1 MNRTLAIACLCAA
14 AAAAPSGCAKDQGGS
29 GGSAGGGSASA
40 SPDRHPTPTGRIELD
55 QSAVLPV
62 DVKAGVAKEY
72 PGSSVQNVSKRT
84 LDDRVVRYDVTLT
97 TKDGRTV
104 TRRFDED
111 GKPSEAK

>member
-14 AAAAPSGCAKDQGGS
+14 AAAAPFGCAKDEGGSGGS
-29 GGSAGGGSASA
+29 GGSARASR
-40 SPDRHPTPTGRIELD
+40 DRHPTPTGRVELD

-62 DVKAGVAKEY
+62 DVKAGVLKEY

-111 GKPSEAK
+111 GKPSQAK

>member
-14 AAAAPSGCAKDQGGS
+14 AAAAPFGCAKDEGRSSGS
-29 GGSAGGGSASA
+29 ARGGSAGASR
-40 SPDRHPTPTGRIELD
+40 DRHPTPTGRIELD

-72 PGSSVQNVSKRT
+72 PGSTVQNVSKRT
-84 LDDRVVRYDVTLT
+84 LDDRIVRYDVTLM

-111 GKPSEAK
+111 GKPSQAK